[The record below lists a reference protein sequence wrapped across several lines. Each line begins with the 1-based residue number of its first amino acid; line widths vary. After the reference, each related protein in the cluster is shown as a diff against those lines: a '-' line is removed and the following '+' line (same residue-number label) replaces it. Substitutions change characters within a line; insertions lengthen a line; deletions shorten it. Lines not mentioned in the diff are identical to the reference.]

1 MKRQVKWEKNK
12 SQDSNQKAKWLTDS
26 IIATFLHSYIFDVYH
41 CRQDYKVRPCS
52 TKLTW
57 WKRFLHSCRP
67 GHLQGYTFT
76 WPKLNFWVWQKAL
89 KSLSLTMLD
98 PGYKYE
104 LHPTFT
110 FLVPCIFLLFKTL
123 TSVDPWPPQ
132 KPVGFYLRTEVDAQ
146 IPCIKVHAT
155 FPVIM
160 FTVMITWVSLV
171 SVINSHQSWWI
182 LDEWSNLED

>member
-26 IIATFLHSYIFDVYH
+26 IIATFHHSYTFDVYH

-76 WPKLNFWVWQKAL
+76 WPKLNFWAWQKAIRIFH
-89 KSLSLTMLD
+89 SLCWTQGTSMNFIQPSLF
-98 PGYKYE
+98 E
-104 LHPTFT
+104 
-110 FLVPCIFLLFKTL
+110 FLYILAFKTL